1 MRFLNLHVIF
11 TFAAANPNRDDSGS
25 PKRIE
30 YGGATR
36 SRISS
41 QAMTRPKR
49 VMFEADTSG
58 ETTQRSALMA
68 LEIAARAVKI
78 LAESGTDVDKKLD
91 LKLTRAAVKAT
102 TGLTASAVKAE
113 AKAAAFTKEDGA
125 DGAAAPKDTL
135 VWLAEDE
142 IEQAARK
149 LALDV
154 DKELT
159 AEDIV
164 TPARTKSL
172 SIAAFGR
179 MFAERPDLQ
188 NEAAIQRSHAFTTH
202 ATENEVDYFTTVD
215 DLRIEDSGAGHLG
228 LAELT
233 SGVYYWHA
241 NIDTGQLFRTW
252 EAADAADA
260 EHRLKQLFLSLFT
273 ALPSGKQNTTAH
285 HVLPSIVLA
294 VPANRPVSLQTA
306 FEKPVAPDPH
316 ELGYLAPS
324 VARLVDEHTRVTAL
338 LPSSFGVGLAATA
351 AQMDDTSAISRVASL
366 EALARQCANI
376 VLGERSQKIGAN
388 S

>member
-1 MRFLNLHVIF
+1 MRFLNLHMLF

-30 YGGATR
+30 YGGAMR

-58 ETTQRSALMA
+58 EMTYRSAQIA
-68 LEIAARAVKI
+68 QEIVARATQI
-78 LAESGTDVDKKLD
+78 LTTAGNQVDDSLRV
-91 LKLTRAAVKAT
+91 KLTRSAVKAT
-102 TGLTASAVKAE
+102 TGLIASAVKAE
-113 AKAAAFTKEDGA
+113 KKAALAAKEEGA
-125 DGAAAPKDTL
+125 DEAGASKDTL

-142 IEQAARK
+142 INRAASK
-149 LALDV
+149 LAKSV
-154 DKELT
+154 DDELKP
-159 AEDIV
+159 EDMI
-164 TPARTKSL
+164 TPERTKSL

-215 DLRIEDSGAGHLG
+215 DLRTEDRGAGHLG

-241 NIDTGQLFRTW
+241 NIDVDQLLRTW
-252 EAADAADA
+252 EGVADGDA
-260 EHRLKQLFLSLFT
+260 TARLSQLFLSLFL

-285 HVLPSIVLA
+285 HVLPSLVLA
-294 VPANRPVSLQTA
+294 VPADRPVSLQTA
-306 FEKPVAPDPH
+306 FEKPIAADAK

-324 VARLVDEHTRVTAL
+324 ITRLLDEHINVMAL
-338 LPSSFGVGLAATA
+338 LPSSFERGLAAGVTHVEDSSTVA
-351 AQMDDTSAISRVASL
+351 RVASL
-366 EALARQCANI
+366 EDLANRCAQMVLESCTALAGSNP
-376 VLGERSQKIGAN
+376 
-388 S
+388 